1 MLASSKISIFP
12 IVKTILIENIKMIV
26 YIFCTFYST
35 FTTYKINACPK
46 VKFKVIIDNYYA

>member
-1 MLASSKISIFP
+1 MLASNKISIFP